1 VNIEEDSVM
10 PLIKDAVVPATKA
23 QRRVQAA
30 AWVLIYGGL
39 LTLLT
44 GFTQQ
49 RSYPGQGW
57 QTGETLMLV
66 GSLAT
71 AVGAVLIYIRS
82 LMKNTPSNSQDTP
95 P

>member
-1 VNIEEDSVM
+1 M
-10 PLIKDAVVPATKA
+10 PLIKEVKASNTKA
-23 QRRVQAA
+23 QRRLEAA
-30 AWVLIYGGL
+30 AWILIYGGL
-39 LTLLT
+39 LILLT
-44 GFTQQ
+44 GFTLQ
-49 RSYPGQGW
+49 RSYPVQGW

-82 LMKNTPSNSQDTP
+82 LLKNTPSNSKDTP

>member
-1 VNIEEDSVM
+1 M
-10 PLIKDAVVPATKA
+10 PLIKEAIVPATKA

-44 GFTQQ
+44 GFTLQ
-49 RSYPGQGW
+49 RYYPEQGW

-71 AVGAVLIYIRS
+71 AGGAVLIYIRS
-82 LMKNTPSNSQDTP
+82 LMKDATSNPKEP
-95 P
+95 PP

>member
-1 VNIEEDSVM
+1 M
-10 PLIKDAVVPATKA
+10 PLIKDAIVPATKA

-44 GFTQQ
+44 GFTLQP
-49 RSYPGQGW
+49 SYPGQGW

-71 AVGAVLIYIRS
+71 ALGAVLIYIRS
-82 LMKNTPSNSQDTP
+82 LLKDASPSNSQDTP